1 MKTEEVLLARYQ
13 GSPLLSLT
21 QLAEVLDRSPA
32 GLRISLSGNGELAQ
46 MLRPGRIKIGRRL
59 YYHVSVVAQV
69 IDERL
74 QSSALK

>member
-1 MKTEEVLLARYQ
+1 MKTEEVLLACYQ
-13 GSPLLSLT
+13 GSPLFSLT

-32 GLRISLSGNGELAQ
+32 GLCISLSGNGELAQ